1 MEPVQVAH
9 YMMKKSVLFCSVQG
23 PEEKFHFQNN
33 TGNKLS
39 FGVFLKSPFCVAKPS
54 SLVKGGLCLF
64 FTP

>member
-33 TGNKLS
+33 TGNK
-39 FGVFLKSPFCVAKPS
+39 
-54 SLVKGGLCLF
+54 
-64 FTP
+64 